1 MLIPLD
7 YYRIL
12 GLPIQATVEQLQQA
26 HRDRSRQLP
35 RREYSEVAIQKR
47 KQLLDEAF
55 FLLSDAEQRARYDVN
70 FLAKTYALEP
80 LNGTSEDNSIAGDPT
95 TPEIESSSASIEIK
109 DDQPIGALLLLQ
121 ELGEYELVLNLG
133 RPYISNLK
141 ASRDDRLAS
150 KQVVRSDIVLTVA
163 LAYLELGRE
172 QWQQNQYEKAAASL
186 EAGQALLLRESIFPN
201 VRGEMQSDLYKLRP
215 YRILELLAL
224 PDEQSA
230 NRQRGLQLLRDMLQ
244 ERGGIDGDGD
254 DRSGLDTD
262 DFLRFIQQ
270 LRRYTTAA
278 EQQLLF
284 EREARRPSAVAT
296 YLAIYALIARG
307 FAERQPGLVYQA
319 KLMLI
324 QLGRRQDVHLE
335 RAICTLLLGQ
345 TESASRA
352 LELSQ
357 EEEPLAFIREHS
369 ADPSDLLPGLC
380 LYAERWLQDE
390 VFPHFRDLAHKRTSL
405 REYFADEQVQAH
417 LEAMPNEAEMS
428 NQWVVSGVTTIPRP
442 TLEPAEVQPG
452 NGTSSPAATIAY
464 AAGATAIAGGAATV
478 AQLSPNTADP
488 STLPPTPGNGRSP
501 SGEPVRVRPPS
512 LEKVNPFSQ
521 PDRGT
526 GNRLSVRRTPSRRP
540 GRGRFKSLKIERLI
554 LLALAALLALG
565 LTGFI
570 LSKIFGFIA
579 RAISGPTLKGEQLSI
594 ELTGLPVAIPS
605 AQAVS
610 PTNTGPLT
618 NENAKQIVEN
628 WLNIKKAALGQQYE
642 VNKLSEVLVNPALS
656 LWQGKVQDA
665 KGDGMYLTY
674 EHSVNIE
681 TVIPNEKDPTNLA
694 TIKAQ
699 VREAETQFQ
708 GGKQADSSDSDLIV
722 SYQVIRQNDR
732 WSIKDWTVDIVN

>member
-55 FLLSDAEQRARYDVN
+55 SLLSDAQQRARYDVN
-70 FLAKTYALEP
+70 FLAKTYDLEP
-80 LNGTSEDNSIAGDPT
+80 LNGTSGDSSLSEDPAAATQSPST
-95 TPEIESSSASIEIK
+95 SIEVK

-133 RPYISNLK
+133 RPYISNSK
-141 ASRDDRLAS
+141 ASRDDRSAS

-390 VFPHFRDLAHKRTSL
+390 VFPHFRDLAHKKTSL

-428 NQWVVSGVTTIPRP
+428 NQWVVSGTSPIVRP
-442 TLEPAEVQPG
+442 VLEPTNAQPADR
-452 NGTSSPAATIAY
+452 TLAPAATIAY
-464 AAGATAIAGGAATV
+464 AAGATAIAEGVSTV
-478 AQLSPNTADP
+478 AQLSPGSADP
-488 STLPPTPGNGRSP
+488 SGQSPATSNGRTP
-501 SGEPVRVRPPS
+501 TGEPMRMRPPA

-521 PDRGT
+521 TDRGT
-526 GNRLSVRRTPSRRP
+526 PSRLSVRRTPSRRT

-605 AQAVS
+605 VQAVS
-610 PTNTGPLT
+610 TTTPGPLT
-618 NENAKQIVEN
+618 NANAKQIVET
-628 WLNIKKAALGQQYE
+628 WLSIKKAALGQQYE

-665 KGDGMYLTY
+665 KRDGMYLTY

-681 TVIPNEKDPTNLA
+681 TVIPNEKDPNQA

-732 WSIKDWTVDIVN
+732 WSIKDWTVDVVN

>member
-1 MLIPLD
+1 VLIPLD

-70 FLAKTYALEP
+70 FLAKTYDLEP
-80 LNGTSEDNSIAGDPT
+80 LNGTSGDNGLAGDPASAT
-95 TPEIESSSASIEIK
+95 LSSSTNIEIK
-109 DDQPIGALLLLQ
+109 DDQPIGALLLLH

-133 RPYISNLK
+133 RPYISNSK
-141 ASRDDRLAS
+141 ANRDDRSAS

-307 FAERQPGLVYQA
+307 FAERQPGLIYQA

-390 VFPHFRDLAHKRTSL
+390 VFPHFRDLAHKKTSL

-428 NQWVVSGVTTIPRP
+428 NQWVVSGTSPIARP
-442 TLEPAEVQPG
+442 VLEPTNSQPADETG
-452 NGTSSPAATIAY
+452 APAATIAY
-464 AAGATAIAGGAATV
+464 AAGATALAEGVSTV
-478 AQLSPNTADP
+478 AQLSPGSAEP
-488 STLPPTPGNGRSP
+488 SRQFPTTGNGRSQT
-501 SGEPVRVRPPS
+501 GEPMRMRPPS
-512 LEKVNPFSQ
+512 LEKANPFSQ
-521 PDRGT
+521 PDRET
-526 GNRLSVRRTPSRRP
+526 PNRLSVRRSSRRP

-565 LTGFI
+565 LTGLI

-579 RAISGPTLKGEQLSI
+579 RTISGPTLKGEQLSI

-605 AQAVS
+605 AKAVS
-610 PTNTGPLT
+610 TTNPGVLT
-618 NENAKQIVEN
+618 NENAKQIVET
-628 WLNIKKAALGQQYE
+628 WLSIKKAALGQQYE

-665 KGDGMYLTY
+665 KRDGMYLTY

-681 TVIPNEKDPTNLA
+681 TVIPNEKDPNQA
-694 TIKAQ
+694 MIKAQ

-722 SYQVIRQNDR
+722 SYQVVRQNDR
-732 WSIKDWTVDIVN
+732 WSIKDWTVDVVN